1 MSYECKVKEQPT
13 QATLAI
19 RTRVSVQDLPQVLGK
34 AYGAIA
40 QYLGDLG
47 EQPAGPPFVA
57 YYNMDM
63 QDLDVEVGFPVS
75 RGLSGKGD
83 IQACEIPGGKV
94 ATCLYTGPYSDIGP
108 AYNALSQ
115 WMKENGYEATG
126 VAYEMYLN
134 DPGQTVPQELQT
146 QIVFPL
152 NCWRKRDRRR

>member
-19 RTRVSVQDLPQVLGK
+19 RARVSVQDLPQVLWGK

-40 QYLGDLG
+40 QYLGELG

-63 QDLDVEVGFPVS
+63 QDLDIKAGFPVS

-83 IQACEIPGGKV
+83 IQAGEIPGGKV
-94 ATCLYTGPYSDIGP
+94 ATCLYTGPYSDIEP

-115 WMKENGYEATG
+115 WMKENDTR
-126 VAYEMYLN
+126 L
-134 DPGQTVPQELQT
+134 PGWHT
-146 QIVFPL
+146 
-152 NCWRKRDRRR
+152 

>member
-40 QYLGDLG
+40 QYLGELG

-63 QDLDVEVGFPVS
+63 QDLDIEAGFPVS

-83 IQACEIPGGKV
+83 IQTGEIPGGKV
-94 ATCLYTGPYSDIGP
+94 ATCLYTGPYSDIEP

-115 WMKENGYEATG
+115 WMKENDTR
-126 VAYEMYLN
+126 L
-134 DPGQTVPQELQT
+134 PGWHTKCT
-146 QIVFPL
+146 
-152 NCWRKRDRRR
+152 